1 MGTETSDDAAVY
13 RVAPDRAVVATVDII
28 TPLVDDARE
37 WGRIAAANAV
47 SDIYA
52 MGATPRFALSVL
64 ALSPELARAVGPAV
78 VAGASDIAFAAGCPI
93 LGGHSIK
100 DSEPKFG
107 LCVVGEVDP
116 SRLLTNAGAQPGD
129 ILVLGKALG
138 TAAITTA
145 LRAGELAEDDP
156 AVVAAVESM
165 TTLNRAG
172 QELAHE
178 LGAHAMTDITGFGL
192 SGHAL
197 GMATASGVSLV
208 LELERFPAL
217 PRALELLAAGHQCGG
232 LGTNR
237 ERAAAELEQP
247 VDADPA
253 RLALLHDPQTSGPLL
268 LSVPASRAT
277 EAVSRLRASGLAQ
290 AAAIGRVVPRAGAPL
305 HLR

>member
-13 RVAPDRAVVATVDII
+13 RIAPDRAVVATVDII
-28 TPLVDDARE
+28 TPLVDDARD

-116 SRLLTNAGAQPGD
+116 ARLLTNSGARPGD
-129 ILVLGKALG
+129 VLVLGKALG
-138 TAAITTA
+138 TAAVATA
-145 LRAGELAEDDP
+145 LRKGALAADDP
-156 AVVAAVESM
+156 AVRAAVDSM

-197 GMATASGVSLV
+197 GMASASGVSLEI
-208 LELERFPAL
+208 ELDRLPAL
-217 PRALELLAAGHQCGG
+217 PRALELLAAGHVCGG

-237 ERAAAELEQP
+237 ERAERDMLVP
-247 VDADPA
+247 DGTDPA

-268 LSVPASRAT
+268 LSVPAARAT
-277 EAVSRLRASGLAQ
+277 EAVSRLQAAGLAQ
-290 AAAIGRVVPRAGAPL
+290 AAAIGRVRPAAGAPL

>member
-78 VAGASDIAFAAGCPI
+78 VAGASDVAFAAGCPI

-116 SRLLTNAGAQPGD
+116 ARLLTNAGARPGD
-129 ILVLGKALG
+129 ALVLGKALG
-138 TAAITTA
+138 TAAVCTA
-145 LRAGELAEDDP
+145 LRKGELRADDP
-156 AVVAAVESM
+156 AVRQAVESM

-197 GMATASGVSLV
+197 GMATASNVA
-208 LELERFPAL
+208 LEIELARLPVL
-217 PRALELLAAGHQCGG
+217 PRALELLAAGHECGG
-232 LGTNR
+232 LATNR
-237 ERAAAELEQP
+237 ARAEGQVETTG
-247 VDADPA
+247 DIDPG

-268 LSVPASRAT
+268 LSVPAARAT
-277 EAVSRLRASGLAQ
+277 EAVERLRASGLPH
-290 AAAIGRVVPRAGAPL
+290 AAAIGRVLPPAGVPL
-305 HLR
+305 QLR